1 MNRSFVP
8 LTDAAQR
15 ELVQIA
21 RLWTTAATPLK
32 PGEIA
37 ALYTQDAVFFGG
49 LPEHYVGR
57 EQVETYFNFYK
68 DILASIELS
77 FSDGVASCTDSML
90 LYQGFAD
97 FRFGLVDG
105 RTTFNRLRAT
115 LILERVSDTWQI
127 KLHHFSPPPSEPPV
141 PR

>member
-1 MNRSFVP
+1 M
-8 LTDAAQR
+8 
-15 ELVQIA
+15 
-21 RLWTTAATPLK
+21 
-32 PGEIA
+32 A

-49 LPEHYVGR
+49 FPEHYVGR
-57 EQVETYFNFYK
+57 EQVEAYFRSYK
-68 DILASIELS
+68 DVLASIELA
-77 FSDGVASCTDSML
+77 FSDIVSARAESML

-97 FRFGLVDG
+97 FKFGLTDG

-115 LILERVSDTWQI
+115 LILERVSTTWQI